1 MQKFKFLGIVL
12 VVMLLTAAGC
22 ATQTPVPTTVPA
34 TEAPVAA
41 TEAPTVAP
49 TEAPAETSITVTDA
63 LERTVTLPSVPQK
76 IVIVGRSIFAIADA
90 IYLFPEAGTNIF
102 AMGPTVQGTGNFIPL
117 IDPAFPDKISLA
129 KSPTTEEIAA
139 LQPDLVIMKT
149 TNAEEDGKPLEEL
162 QIPVVYVDFETAEQ
176 YQRDLVTL
184 GQIFQNPERAETLA
198 AYFQGK
204 VDAVANAVGE
214 LTDEQKP
221 RTLLLYYSDKDGVI
235 AFKVP
240 PAGWIQT
247 YLVETAGG
255 QPVWMDANPGDGW
268 AEVNLEQ
275 IAAWNPDVIFLVSY
289 FVPAND
295 VVADMKADAAW
306 QLLDAVKNDKLYAFA
321 TDVYSWDQ
329 PDPRWVLGLDWVAAK
344 LHPDLFPQYDAIQDA
359 KAFYLDL
366 YGMDEAAYTAN
377 IEPLMTGDYK

>member
-1 MQKFKFLGIVL
+1 MQKFKFLAILL

-22 ATQTPVPTTVPA
+22 ATQAPTQAPAVA
-34 TEAPVAA
+34 TEAPAAA
-41 TEAPTVAP
+41 TEAPAVSV
-49 TEAPAETSITVTDA
+49 TEAPADTSFTVTDA
-63 LERTVTLPSVPQK
+63 LDRSVTFESVPQK

-90 IYLFPEAGTNIF
+90 IYLFPEAGASIS

-117 IDPAFPDKISLA
+117 IDPAFSDKVSLS
-129 KSPTTEEIAA
+129 KSPSTDEILA

-149 TNAEEDGKPLEEL
+149 TNAEEDGKPLEAL
-162 QIPVVYVDFETAEQ
+162 NIPVVYIDFETAEQ

-184 GQIFQNPERAETLA
+184 GQIFQNPERAETLS

-204 VDAVANAVGE
+204 VDAISSAVSGLSE
-214 LTDEQKP
+214 EEKP
-221 RTLLLYYSDKDGVI
+221 STLLLYYSDKDGVI

-240 PAGWIQT
+240 PAAWMQT
-247 YLVETAGG
+247 YQVQTAGG
-255 QPVWMDANPGDGW
+255 LPVWVDATPGDGW

-289 FVPAND
+289 FVPSSE
-295 VVADMKADAAW
+295 VVADMKADPQW
-306 QLLDAVKNDKLYAFA
+306 QLLDAVKNDKLFAFA

-344 LHPDLFPQYDAIQDA
+344 LHPDLFPEYDAVKDA

-366 YGMDEAAYTAN
+366 YGMDEATYTAN
-377 IEPLMTGDYK
+377 IEPLMSGDYK

>member
-1 MQKFKFLGIVL
+1 MQKFKFLSLIL
-12 VVMLLTAAGC
+12 AIMLLTAAGC
-22 ATQTPVPTTVPA
+22 ATQTPVPTEAPA
-34 TEAPVAA
+34 TAAPAVTEAV
-41 TEAPTVAP
+41 TEAPTA
-49 TEAPAETSITVTDA
+49 APADTSITVTDA
-63 LERTVTLPSVPQK
+63 LERTVTLESVPQK
-76 IVIVGRSIFAIADA
+76 IVIVGRSIFMIADA
-90 IYLFPEAGTNIF
+90 IYLFPEAGTNIS
-102 AMGPTVQGTGNFIPL
+102 AMGPTAQGTGNFIPL
-117 IDPAFPDKISLA
+117 IDPAFADKVSLA
-129 KSPTTEEIAA
+129 KAPSTDEIVA
-139 LQPDLVIMKT
+139 LHPDLVIMKT
-149 TNAEEDGKPLEEL
+149 TNAEEDGKPLEAL
-162 QIPVVYVDFETAEQ
+162 GIPVVYIDFETVEQ

-204 VDAVANAVGE
+204 VDAITSVVGGLSE
-214 LTDEQKP
+214 EEKP

-240 PAGWIQT
+240 PAAWMQT
-247 YLVETAGG
+247 YQVQTAGG

-321 TDVYSWDQ
+321 GDVYSWDQ
-329 PDPRWVLGLDWVAAK
+329 PDPRWVLGLNWVAAK
-344 LHPDLFPQYDAIQDA
+344 LHPDLFPEYDALQDA

-366 YGMDEAAYTAN
+366 YGMDEAAYSAN